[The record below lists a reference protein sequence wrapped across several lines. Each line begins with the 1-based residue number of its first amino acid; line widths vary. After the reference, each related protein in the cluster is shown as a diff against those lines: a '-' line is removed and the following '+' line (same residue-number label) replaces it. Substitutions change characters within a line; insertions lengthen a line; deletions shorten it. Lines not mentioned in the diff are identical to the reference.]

1 MATRKK
7 GAAGIAPAASPKADA
22 LAAAMDDGAIKG
34 IAGEVQ
40 EALNPPAVTS
50 AIVLPAEGATN
61 EGDAAIAAAVVFAQQ
76 PGQIASA
83 LIAPVLE
90 TGAAE
95 GGVVSENGLMP
106 DGYPQDIEM
115 GGRIVMVQSR
125 SARGRWRIGR
135 HFTTEPSAV
144 VVNELTEDELGR
156 LLADPELIVSLD
168 D

>member
-7 GAAGIAPAASPKADA
+7 DAAGIAPAAAPQATT
-22 LAAAMDDGAIKG
+22 LATSTAA
-34 IAGEVQ
+34 
-40 EALNPPAVTS
+40 P
-50 AIVLPAEGATN
+50 IVLPSGATTG
-61 EGDAAIAAAVVFAQQ
+61 EIEVALEAAKQ

-83 LIAPVLE
+83 LAAPVLD
-90 TGAAE
+90 TGAVQ
-95 GGVVSENGLMP
+95 GGVVSEPVVLD

-115 GGRIVMVQSR
+115 SARTVMVQSR
-125 SARGRWRIGR
+125 AARGRWRIGR

-144 VVNELTEDELGR
+144 VVDELTEDELGR